1 MRYELDLLPDLEG
14 KIETVILDPSLTLYS
29 LRKMQADGLISKN
42 FLRDL
47 ALASEDPSL
56 ANYDDLMNAPY
67 IAYRNANP
75 NGYSQEEFE
84 SKTVLNIEMAS
95 HLYGAI
101 MTGEQ
106 DKENSKMANA
116 FRKVTK
122 KK

>member
-1 MRYELDLLPDLEG
+1 MRYELDLLPDLDG
-14 KIETVILDPSLTLYS
+14 KIETVILDPSLTLYT

-75 NGYSQEEFE
+75 NGYSQDEFE
-84 SKTVLNIEMAS
+84 SKVILDIEMAS

-101 MTGEQ
+101 MAGEQ
-106 DKENSKMANA
+106 DREANKMANA